1 MFCAKL
7 LTMEITA
14 IPRLAAGCRLHPT
27 EPMLLVP
34 EGALKLAGPAR
45 DILSHVDGKQS
56 AAAIVGHLLTQ
67 YPEAETAEI
76 EQDVLALL
84 ERLRLRGVIRV
95 S

>member
-1 MFCAKL
+1 MDL
-7 LTMEITA
+7 TA
-14 IPRLAAGCRLHPT
+14 IPRLAVGCRLHPT
-27 EPMLLVP
+27 ESMLLVP

-56 AAAIVGHLLTQ
+56 MADIIGYLLMQ
-67 YPEAETAEI
+67 YPEAGAAEI
-76 EQDVLALL
+76 EQDVLSLL